1 MERCP
6 SNRLGVASRVTADS
20 YINQALS
27 QASFPNDVKSGAFPA
42 AEAPALGWGTLFPL
56 FEEQEG
62 LVGLLQGEGPLLHRP
77 CPPQHHGIHTSL
89 SSKPIFSGIPHYDT
103 SSKKVQWSSSFN
115 SFLISATSFRLFLI
129 ICPNIFCGTTRPLE
143 SPIRFSDAFFKCSR
157 LARNRGICVWS
168 RS

>member
-62 LVGLLQGEGPLLHRP
+62 LVGLLQGEEPLLHRP
-77 CPPQHHGIHTSL
+77 GPPQHHGLHGLIYVPL
-89 SSKPIFSGIPHYDT
+89 SS
-103 SSKKVQWSSSFN
+103 
-115 SFLISATSFRLFLI
+115 
-129 ICPNIFCGTTRPLE
+129 RPAFE
-143 SPIRFSDAFFKCSR
+143 SCRAPGPAPPRG
-157 LARNRGICVWS
+157 LAL
-168 RS
+168 